1 MRPRVVEVTPGGNF
15 GNIKQVLPWLNLT
28 LVYYTLCVVYYTYA
42 LSYNT
47 FHEDHVQAREGYQD
61 AATGAPDLEVEL
73 VLSTHV
79 DPSKARTTTGEAQI
93 FSCYCGDHFITL
105 GSYAKHAASHAS
117 GEWKPEPDEDFD
129 EREEIYLNV
138 KCSGIDAPVDL
149 KRRRVKQDSV
159 SSSTSFFTAQTHQ
172 GSL

>member
-1 MRPRVVEVTPGGNF
+1 M
-15 GNIKQVLPWLNLT
+15 
-28 LVYYTLCVVYYTYA
+28 YYTCA
-42 LSYNT
+42 LSCNT

-129 EREEIYLNV
+129 EREEIYLKTPM
-138 KCSGIDAPVDL
+138 KCSGGAGAPVDL
-149 KRRRVKQDSV
+149 ERRRVKHDSV
-159 SSSTSFFTAQTHQ
+159 SSSASFFTAQTHQ